1 MTMKK
6 PTSILIP
13 TDWEETF
20 QDLPDGDAA
29 LLIRAAFA
37 WNRGEEPELPA
48 HIAPFA
54 KLLKT
59 TICRAAKKYSSTCYN
74 HSEAARKREA
84 EKREA
89 EKSTEP
95 EDCENVSQDVTKNTV
110 IQNCEKTAQKAQST
124 TIVNNKNKNKNKN
137 KNINTP
143 PRGSA
148 EGGSAR
154 KIEILKNRLD
164 LRFKRSKVTAWSPAE
179 ISAMAAIMP
188 RPNLIAEYWEIS
200 RYYRSGFCKYP
211 RRTVLSLLQ
220 NWTGELDKARSPHV
234 NAAGVVRLPVASEQQ
249 KTQFTT
255 TQRGLGGLAQ

>member
-1 MTMKK
+1 MKK

-84 EKREA
+84 EKRE
-89 EKSTEP
+89 EQSST
-95 EDCENVSQDVTKNTV
+95 VV
-110 IQNCEKTAQKAQST
+110 QNCENSAEKAQASTTVQNCDDFSQKAQPST
-124 TIVNNKNKNKNKN
+124 VVNNKNKNKN

-154 KIEILKNRLD
+154 KIEILKNRLN
-164 LRFKRSKVTAWSPAE
+164 LRFKRSMVTAWSPAE

-220 NWTGELDKARSPHV
+220 NWTGELDKARSPQV
-234 NAAGVVRLPVASEQQ
+234 NSEGVVRLPVASEQQ
-249 KTQFTT
+249 QKQFTP